1 MQWLPP
7 NAFYRRVVDNFHR
20 KDSFYFSLPHTL
32 LQLPPTTTQ
41 TQNTAS
47 ISLDE
52 KARIVG
58 GEYFSRL
65 FTPTPLTSLSLS
77 RIFSFHL
84 SLWNRR
90 GRNIYAAERDKRQW
104 TSNVAILK
112 CRYQSHVHLFQPS
125 CLLPAFLTSYDLPF
139 LRLLEGIWSCFPR

>member
-1 MQWLPP
+1 MHFIDVSSIISTGKTLSTFPFLTPLCNCLRLRHRHKTPLQFPST
-7 NAFYRRVVDNFHR
+7 RRRELLEENISRDFLRPHHWHL
-20 KDSFYFSLPHTL
+20 YLSLVFFL
-32 LQLPPTTTQ
+32 
-41 TQNTAS
+41 S
-47 ISLDE
+47 IS
-52 KARIVG
+52 
-58 GEYFSRL
+58 
-65 FTPTPLTSLSLS
+65 
-77 RIFSFHL
+77 L

-139 LRLLEGIWSCFPR
+139 LRLLEGIWSSFPR

>member
-20 KDSFYFSLPHTL
+20 KDSFYFSLPHTP

-41 TQNTAS
+41 TQNTAFPSTRRRELLEENISRDFLRPHHWHLYLSLVFFLS
-47 ISLDE
+47 IS
-52 KARIVG
+52 
-58 GEYFSRL
+58 
-65 FTPTPLTSLSLS
+65 
-77 RIFSFHL
+77 L

>member
-1 MQWLPP
+1 MHFIDVSSIISTGKTLSTFPFLTPLCNCLRLRHRHKTPLFPRREGENCWRRIFLET
-7 NAFYRRVVDNFHR
+7 FYA
-20 KDSFYFSLPHTL
+20 HTIDI
-32 LQLPPTTTQ
+32 
-41 TQNTAS
+41 S
-47 ISLDE
+47 ISLS
-52 KARIVG
+52 
-58 GEYFSRL
+58 YF
-65 FTPTPLTSLSLS
+65 FFP
-77 RIFSFHL
+77 SF